1 MSEQQNAPQENET
14 PQHDAAFESEQQHLL
29 ETYAKLLEIKAETE
43 TKIREI
49 RAEAT
54 KDMGDM
60 RDELALDFS
69 SDDMTSET
77 LAEYQSM
84 NGIIEGYNRAMEVNI
99 DRYKRVGQLLPRAY
113 FAKVSLQFKP
123 GAAPRDIYLGT
134 AGMTDEN
141 RRHFVIDWR
150 SPVAETYYNQ
160 EIGPTS
166 YRVDGRTINVDL
178 KLRRQFDIDHDKLGA
193 YFDTTVAIEDPLLLA
208 KLAEHHSEKLQA
220 ITATIQREQNKVI
233 RHDDVDVLLVAG
245 IAGSGKTSVLLQRIA
260 YLFYQY
266 RETLVP
272 SKVHLFT
279 PNPVFGKYID
289 NVLPDMGESNPKITT
304 WNAFFDERGL
314 TGRGMNAD
322 IPAENLRALEEA
334 VGNLAF
340 APEDFNDIEFNGR
353 VLIKASQVQK
363 IAAKFPHAAP
373 GPRLAALVNDE
384 LYDRLESRLK
394 SLAQSEEITD
404 IVDTLPV
411 TEQIEIFDQQI
422 STDTEEDL
430 KKWSHRYVELQWGGA
445 ADLIDDFAWL
455 NVSRVGA
462 RLTGNSNLSAL
473 EWLYLRLLLTG
484 DADRDARFVMIDEV
498 QDYTFAQLMV
508 LSRYFSRAHFLLL
521 GDEHQAIKRGTA
533 TFAEI
538 RDLFAKDHGQVDEC
552 HLMTSYRSTPEITD
566 MFCGLLDERERV
578 LTSSVQRAGTAP
590 QIAAFATREEW
601 QAALAAAAEQG
612 AKEAQDGWL
621 CAIVANN
628 KQTAKQVAKILG
640 DAATLVKSDAQLP
653 ASGVVVLD
661 LPLAKG
667 LEFDHVIIPDAN
679 SAAYPA
685 DDALARRKMYTA
697 LSRATQR
704 VTVLAQ
710 GELTALLR

>member
-1 MSEQQNAPQENET
+1 MSEQSNT
-14 PQHDAAFESEQQHLL
+14 PQNDATFDEEQAHLC

-43 TKIREI
+43 DKIREI

-99 DRYKRVGQLLPRAY
+99 DRYKRTNQLLPRAY

-123 GAAPRDIYLGT
+123 GAEPRDIYLGT

-141 RRHFVIDWR
+141 RRHFIIDWR

-166 YRVDGRTINVDL
+166 YRVDDRTIQVDL
-178 KLRRQFDIDHDKLGA
+178 KLRRQFDIDHDELGA

-233 RHDDVDVLLVAG
+233 RHDDVDVLLVNG

-266 RETLVP
+266 RETLIP
-272 SKVHLFT
+272 SQVHLFT
-279 PNPVFGKYID
+279 PNPVFGSYID

-322 IPAENLRALEEA
+322 IPAEKLHALEDA
-334 VGNLAF
+334 VAGLRFEGA
-340 APEDFNDIEFNGR
+340 DFNDIEYNGR
-353 VLIKASQVQK
+353 VLVKASQIQK
-363 IAAKFPHAAP
+363 IAAKFPQAAP
-373 GPRLAALVNDE
+373 GPRLAALINDE
-384 LYDRLESRLK
+384 LYDRLESKLK
-394 SLAQSEEITD
+394 SLAQSDEITD

-411 TEQIEIFDQQI
+411 TEQIDIFDQQI

-430 KKWSHRYVELQWGGA
+430 KKWSRRYVEIQWGKA

-455 NVSRVGA
+455 NVSHVGA
-462 RLTGNSNLSAL
+462 RLTGDTNLCAI
-473 EWLYLRLLLTG
+473 EWFYLRLLLTG
-484 DADRDARFVMIDEV
+484 DSDRDARFVMIDEV
-498 QDYTFAQLMV
+498 QDYTLSQLMV
-508 LSRYFSRAHFLLL
+508 LSRYFNRAHFLLL
-521 GDEHQAIKRGTA
+521 GDEHQAIKPNTA
-533 TFAEI
+533 AFPEI
-538 RDLFAKDHGQVDEC
+538 HDLFAKDRERVDEC
-552 HLMTSYRSTPEITD
+552 RLMTSYRSTPEITD
-566 MFCGLLDERERV
+566 MFCGLLDDDERV
-578 LTSSVQRAGTAP
+578 LTSSVQRAGSTPKVEAFDSREKW
-590 QIAAFATREEW
+590 QEALNAAVA
-601 QAALAAAAEQG
+601 QG
-612 AKEAQDGWL
+612 IDEAKDGWL
-621 CAIVANN
+621 VAVVANN
-628 KQTAKQVAKILG
+628 KQMAKQVAKILG
-640 DAATLVKSDAQLP
+640 DSATLTKSDAQLP
-653 ASGVVVLD
+653 ASGVIVLD

-679 SAAYPA
+679 DSNYPN
-685 DDALARRKMYTA
+685 DALSRRKLYTA

-704 VTVLAQ
+704 VSVLAQ
-710 GELTALLR
+710 GKLTELLS